1 MQIWLGW
8 TRGES
13 PSPPPP
19 HPGAGGL
26 RKELRRTLKRLSSPG
41 SAGSRTAGRGF
52 FYFRPNIFQ
61 SCAPRLEP
69 RRELPG
75 AYEKEMI
82 KQKIRNRIN
91 ICFSLNGRAVDAERV
106 MSLLKSGV
114 WMKRSAVY
122 LIHVSLGIGD
132 LTDCLDG
139 GRMERIII
147 LTMET
152 SPLCQRC

>member
-1 MQIWLGW
+1 
-8 TRGES
+8 
-13 PSPPPP
+13 
-19 HPGAGGL
+19 
-26 RKELRRTLKRLSSPG
+26 
-41 SAGSRTAGRGF
+41 
-52 FYFRPNIFQ
+52 
-61 SCAPRLEP
+61 
-69 RRELPG
+69 
-75 AYEKEMI
+75 MI

-152 SPLCQRC
+152 SPLCQRR